1 LGIGFTSSVGGTNVS
16 SQSSFPGVTT
26 TTVTLKPAN
35 FSVALLQQANATIA
49 TAA

>member
-16 SQSSFPGVTT
+16 SQSSFPGVT